1 MTRRDEQRLEDILR
15 AIDSI
20 LELRPESKEK
30 LRDDEPLW
38 SHLKLKLQII
48 GEAAVNLTSEVRAR
62 APDVPW
68 REIIGMRNILVHDY
82 ESVDLDVVWDVVEN
96 ELPALRSKL
105 AELLTQVKGGEPGQ

>member
-1 MTRRDEQRLEDILR
+1 MTQRDEQRLEDILR

-20 LELRPESKEK
+20 LEYRPGGKEE
-30 LRDDEPLW
+30 LRDDEPLR

-48 GEAAVNLTSEVRAR
+48 GEAAANLNSEVRGKV
-62 APDVPW
+62 PNIPW

-96 ELPALRSKL
+96 ELPALRPKIKK
-105 AELLTQVKGGEPGQ
+105 LLTQAEGGEPGQ